1 MIGGNHFGQ
10 KIMRKGFTLIELLIT
25 MTVFSIVITTSLGLF
40 SSAFREQRKSI
51 ASIYLLN
58 EASYVTEYMSRAL
71 RMAKKDL
78 AGACIDSKYNYQN
91 PGDDTS
97 KIRFLNY
104 HEKCQEFILDGNE
117 LKVGISNTSIPPTEK
132 DFLTPSNLVVED
144 LNFKIVGGT
153 QDDELQPKVTFI
165 LKIKTEEL
173 KPQEL
178 NLQTT
183 ISQRDLDVEY

>member
-78 AGACIDSKYNYQN
+78 AGTCIDSKYNYQN

-104 HEKCQEFILDGNE
+104 REKCQEFILDGNE

-144 LNFKIVGGT
+144 LNFKIVGRT

>member
-78 AGACIDSKYNYQN
+78 AGTCIDSKYNYQN

>member
-78 AGACIDSKYNYQN
+78 AGTCIDSKYNYQN

-104 HEKCQEFILDGNE
+104 REKCQEFILDGNE